1 MCRCCALSLPLPLTL
16 HLLPL
21 TLTLTLTLPISLSL
35 SPSLSALISRTTSE
49 LRTRINEVQEK
60 YNAAAIEMEQ
70 SVRETLMQERA
81 AEKIRDTA
89 AMQRKVSHHIHHIH
103 LVITPRALTFIQY
116 LLSTTQLMLTYV
128 PSLQPSVQRSLDVQA
143 VRTEE
148 RRTASREIESLRC
161 YYTERERQ
169 TSDDLLEIEKLHADR
184 YDRCRFSSNSTLSST
199 LSMSMTRL
207 LVCCTN

>member
-21 TLTLTLTLPISLSL
+21 TLTLSISLSLPL

-89 AMQRKVSHHIHHIH
+89 AMQRKVSHHIYHIH
-103 LVITPRALTFIQY
+103 LVITPRALTFIQC

-128 PSLQPSVQRSLDVQA
+128 
-143 VRTEE
+143 RTV
-148 RRTASREIESLRC
+148 TPTLCTDITRC
-161 YYTERERQ
+161 PGCSYGGETY
-169 TSDDLLEIEKLHADR
+169 S
-184 YDRCRFSSNSTLSST
+184 F
-199 LSMSMTRL
+199 
-207 LVCCTN
+207 

>member
-21 TLTLTLTLPISLSL
+21 TLTLTLTLSISLSL
-35 SPSLSALISRTTSE
+35 PLSSSLSALISRTTSE

-103 LVITPRALTFIQY
+103 LVITPRALTFIQC

-128 PSLQPSVQRSLDVQA
+128 
-143 VRTEE
+143 RTV
-148 RRTASREIESLRC
+148 TPTLCTDITRC
-161 YYTERERQ
+161 PGCSYGGETY
-169 TSDDLLEIEKLHADR
+169 S
-184 YDRCRFSSNSTLSST
+184 F
-199 LSMSMTRL
+199 
-207 LVCCTN
+207 

>member
-16 HLLPL
+16 YLLPL
-21 TLTLTLTLPISLSL
+21 TLTLTLTLPISLSLPL

-103 LVITPRALTFIQY
+103 LVITPRVTVSIIYYPTHAH
-116 LLSTTQLMLTYV
+116 
-128 PSLQPSVQRSLDVQA
+128 
-143 VRTEE
+143 VRTI
-148 RRTASREIESLRC
+148 TPTLCTDITRC
-161 YYTERERQ
+161 PGCSYGGETY
-169 TSDDLLEIEKLHADR
+169 S
-184 YDRCRFSSNSTLSST
+184 F
-199 LSMSMTRL
+199 
-207 LVCCTN
+207 